1 MCVCVYVCVCVFSL
15 SYAVCVAH
23 TPYYIVIC
31 GLSGSTYLPS
41 FSAISPP
48 KKGAIFAKK
57 KKKEKKEVIEHKMRV
72 FIFSAAFVWITSR
85 SEKNSLPLYRRCSS
99 VFMQSTHNSC
109 QILFKPNSSPDFRG
123 EKKSS
128 NTKFNRNPSR
138 GSWLIPCRQT
148 DRQTDMTYRIVSL
161 E

>member
-1 MCVCVYVCVCVFSL
+1 MCVYVCVCVFSL

-57 KKKEKKEVIEHKMRV
+57 KRKKRRKLLNIKCVFLFSLRLSSELLLVLRRIRCRFIVGAVRSSCKVPTILVRFYSNQIPRQIFEGKK
-72 FIFSAAFVWITSR
+72 
-85 SEKNSLPLYRRCSS
+85 
-99 VFMQSTHNSC
+99 
-109 QILFKPNSSPDFRG
+109 
-123 EKKSS
+123 
-128 NTKFNRNPSR
+128 NP
-138 GSWLIPCRQT
+138 LIPNLIEIRHVEAGLFHADRRTGRQT
-148 DRQTDMTYRIVSL
+148 
-161 E
+161 